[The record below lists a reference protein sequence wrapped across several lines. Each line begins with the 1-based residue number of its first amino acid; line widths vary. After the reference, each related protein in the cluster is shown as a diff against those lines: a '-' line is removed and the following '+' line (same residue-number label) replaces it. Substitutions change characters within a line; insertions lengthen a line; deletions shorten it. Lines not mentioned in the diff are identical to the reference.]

1 MTPTDYRKALTALGL
16 TQAGAADFLGV
27 SLRTS
32 QGWALGDHRVPVA
45 VAKLLALMIKLKL
58 KPADL

>member
-1 MTPTDYRKALTALGL
+1 V
-16 TQAGAADFLGV
+16 V

-32 QGWALGDHRVPVA
+32 QGWALGDYPVPVA